1 MTDRR
6 SPRYLVS
13 QQRAG
18 NLNSGPE
25 RWRAGTFYVEFVY
38 TGTNQGE
45 TQLPIYFDGVLCQQ
59 G

>member
-1 MTDRR
+1 M
-6 SPRYLVS
+6 
-13 QQRAG
+13 QRAALLSAG
-18 NLNSGPE
+18 QHSGPGAGE
-25 RWRAGTFYVEFVY
+25 QGTFYVEFVY